1 MYVMIKVTKAAGRQ
15 LQRVA
20 KEHNTDKILFYVKGG
35 GCNGF
40 NYYFKPTSDD
50 PKADRVRF
58 EDIEVLVAPDSL
70 LYIFGTSVDWK
81 DDIMGQ
87 SFRFSNPNADSVCG
101 CGTSFSV

>member
-1 MYVMIKVTKAAGRQ
+1 MLLISRAAGRQ

-20 KEHNTDKILFYVKGG
+20 KGHGTDKILFYVKGG

-58 EDIEVLVAPDSL
+58 EDIEVLVEPDSL
-70 LYIFGTSVDWK
+70 LHLFGTTVDWK

-101 CGTSFSV
+101 CGTSFSI

>member
-1 MYVMIKVTKAAGRQ
+1 MLHISRAAGRQ

-40 NYYFKPTSDD
+40 NYYFKSTSDD

-70 LYIFGTSVDWK
+70 LHLFGTAIDWK